1 MPNNNPN
8 QTQMPMD
15 REPLLLLMDGHAMVH
30 RAWHAIRNPLT
41 ISKTGEEVRGV
52 YGFAQMVRR
61 AVEDYRP
68 THVILTF
75 DSAAPTYRH
84 EEFQEYKAQ
93 RPDMPDD
100 LRRQFPHVRRLME
113 SFRVPIMEMDGYEAD
128 DLLGALSSQAE
139 AQGLASII
147 LTGDTD
153 LLQLVSPRVRVLLQ
167 YKIAEQLTF
176 DEIKVRERFGGLAPE
191 QLVHMKALK
200 GDPSDNI
207 PGVPTIG
214 EKGAIKLVQQ
224 FGTVQGIYDN
234 LDALPQKQQDLFR
247 QHRDRAFQGVRLITI
262 DRAAPVNLDLEQC
275 RWGNYDRAE
284 VLDVLR
290 DLEFHSLVRWVPE
303 GAIVSGDRSAAP
315 ASSPD
320 QDVPLHYTTVTDD
333 AGLDALVQALVASGR
348 YAFDTETAPLDPES
362 KAVDPVRSRI
372 VGLSFA
378 TSPGVAWYVPIGHA
392 EGPQLDPTAA
402 LERLKPVLEDPDLSR
417 AAHNANYDMTVL
429 GSSGVTVPTLKFD
442 TMVAAHLLGHKAI
455 GLKNLALDLL
465 GVEMTPISELIG
477 SGRNQTT
484 MDRVPVE
491 KAAPYACADADMTLR
506 LWDRLLVDMQRDTSW
521 KLFTDVEMPLTP
533 VLVAMQLQGITLDAP
548 MLQAMGGDLGERLV
562 ELVEKTY
569 ESVGHT
575 FNLAAPQ
582 QLGEILFGELKLAEQ
597 LGWGK
602 PRRTKTGGYSTDAS
616 ILEALRGAHPV
627 VDLVLEHRQLSK
639 LKSTYVDALPVLVN
653 PRTARVHTSYN
664 QAGSVTGRVSSNDP
678 NLQNIPIRTE
688 LGRKIRTAFTPS
700 EPGWSLI
707 GADYSQIELR
717 VLAHLSQDP
726 ALLDA
731 FHQDLDVHAA
741 TAAQV
746 FGVDL
751 ADVTADQRRLAK
763 VLNFGIIYGLSAFGI
778 SQQTELTAEEGK
790 QFIESYFNRYSGIR
804 EYIERTKSQ
813 AREQGYV
820 QTMLGRRRRIPEID
834 SSNNNLRQAAER
846 EAINTPVQGTAA
858 EAMKIA
864 MIDVY
869 RNMQREGLRSRMLL
883 QVHDEL
889 IFEAPAEEIEPLKSL
904 AVDTMPRAM
913 DLDVP
918 LKVTVKLG
926 ATWGDLE

>member
-1 MPNNNPN
+1 
-8 QTQMPMD
+8 
-15 REPLLLLMDGHAMVH
+15 
-30 RAWHAIRNPLT
+30 
-41 ISKTGEEVRGV
+41 
-52 YGFAQMVRR
+52 MVRR
-61 AVEDYRP
+61 AVDDYRP

-84 EEFQEYKAQ
+84 VEFQEYKAQ

-100 LRRQFPHVRRLME
+100 LRQQFPHVRRLME
-113 SFRVPIMEMDGYEAD
+113 SLRVPIMEMDGYEAD
-128 DLLGALSSQAE
+128 DLLGTLSSQAE
-139 AQGLASII
+139 AQGLAAII

-176 DEIKVRERFGGLAPE
+176 DEIKVRERYGGLTPQ

-214 EKGAIKLVQQ
+214 EKSAIKLVQQ

-234 LDALPQKQQDLFR
+234 LDTLPQKQQDVFR

-262 DRAAPVNLDLEQC
+262 DRAAPVNLDLDQC
-275 RWGNYDRAE
+275 RWGNYDRAD

-303 GAIVSGDRSAAP
+303 GAIVSEDRAAAP
-315 ASSPD
+315 ADS
-320 QDVPLHYTTVTDD
+320 QAEDVPLHYTTVTDD
-333 AGLDALVQALVASGR
+333 AGLDALVQALVTARR

-372 VGLSFA
+372 VGLSFS
-378 TSPGVAWYVPIGHA
+378 TSPGVSWYVPVGHA
-392 EGPQLDPTAA
+392 EGPQLGLASA
-402 LERLKPVLEDPDLSR
+402 LERLKPVLEDPDLLR

-429 GSSGVTVPTLKFD
+429 GSSGITVPTLEFD

-465 GVEMTPISELIG
+465 GVEMTPIAELIG

-484 MDRVPVE
+484 MDQVPVE

-506 LWDRLLVDMQRDTSW
+506 LWDRLLVDMRRDNSW

-548 MLQAMGGDLGERLV
+548 MLHAMGGDLGERLG
-562 ELVEKTY
+562 ELVKEAY
-569 ESVGHT
+569 ESVGHQ
-575 FNLAAPQ
+575 FNLASPA
-582 QLGEILFGELKLAEQ
+582 QLGELLFGELKLAEQ

-616 ILEALRGAHPV
+616 ILEAMRGAHPV
-627 VDLVLEHRQLSK
+627 VDLILEHRQLSK

-688 LGRKIRTAFTPS
+688 LGRKIRNAFTPG
-700 EPGWSLI
+700 EPGWSLM

-731 FHQDLDVHAA
+731 FHQDLDIHAA

-751 ADVTADQRRLAK
+751 AAVTADQRRLAK

-790 QFIESYFNRYSGIR
+790 QFIESYFNRYPGIR

-820 QTMLGRRRRIPEID
+820 QTLMGRRRRIPEIY

-864 MIDVY
+864 MIDVH
-869 RNMQREGLRSRMLL
+869 RRMQREGLRSRMLL

-889 IFEAPAEEIEPLKSL
+889 IFEAPAVEIEPLKSL

-913 DLDVP
+913 DLAVP
-918 LKVTVKLG
+918 LKVAVKLG